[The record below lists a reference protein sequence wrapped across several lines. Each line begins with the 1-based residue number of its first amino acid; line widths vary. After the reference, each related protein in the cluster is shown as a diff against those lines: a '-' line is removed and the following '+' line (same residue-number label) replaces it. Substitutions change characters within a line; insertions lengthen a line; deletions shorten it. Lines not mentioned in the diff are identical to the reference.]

1 MPRLEGKSAIITGG
15 NGGIGSETALL
26 FAKEGADVLITDILI
41 GGDNEKK
48 LEEIREKAAS
58 TGHKLVTVRCDV
70 SREDEIKH
78 LFHVADQEFGKVDIL
93 VNNAGLSRNYHIE
106 DHPTEVWHKLMSVNL
121 DSAFYCCREAAARM
135 LDRNSGGVI
144 ISMGSIAGMTGRD
157 VSAAYAAS
165 KAGIVGLTRC
175 LAAQLAPSGI
185 RVNAICPGPLPTA
198 IFRDFPK
205 DIQEE
210 LMSTIKLNRWGSTM
224 DIANLIL
231 FLSTEEGSWIT
242 GEAININ
249 GGAFMG

>member
-1 MPRLEGKSAIITGG
+1 MPRLEGKTAVITGG
-15 NGGIGSETALL
+15 NGGFGSETAVL
-26 FAKEGADVLITDILI
+26 FAKEGAQVLIC
-41 GGDNEKK
+41 GRNEKT
-48 LEEIREKAAS
+48 LEEARERVAS
-58 TGHKLVTVRCDV
+58 AGHRVVAVRCDV
-70 SREDEIKH
+70 SREEEVKH
-78 LFHVADQEFGKVDIL
+78 LFQVADQEFGRVDIL
-93 VNNAGLSRNYHIE
+93 VNNAGLSRNCRIE
-106 DHPTEVWHKLMSVNL
+106 DHTTEVWHELMSANL

-135 LDRNSGGVI
+135 LAQGSGGVI
-144 ISMGSIAGMTGRD
+144 VNLGSIAGMTGRD

-185 RVNAICPGPLPTA
+185 RVNAVCPGPVPTA
-198 IFRDFPK
+198 VFRDFPA
-205 DIQEE
+205 DVQEK
-210 LMSTIKLNRWGSTM
+210 LMSTVKLNRWGTSL